1 MARCAQYLILLT
13 VFALVLNMAMA
24 APSESEGLAEESQG
38 ERQGCRN
45 GHYQGGR
52 CVCNQGYQHAG
63 GNNNVCIQIN
73 VNNGK

>member
-1 MARCAQYLILLT
+1 
-13 VFALVLNMAMA
+13 
-24 APSESEGLAEESQG
+24 LAEDSQG

-73 VNNGK
+73 INNGKEW